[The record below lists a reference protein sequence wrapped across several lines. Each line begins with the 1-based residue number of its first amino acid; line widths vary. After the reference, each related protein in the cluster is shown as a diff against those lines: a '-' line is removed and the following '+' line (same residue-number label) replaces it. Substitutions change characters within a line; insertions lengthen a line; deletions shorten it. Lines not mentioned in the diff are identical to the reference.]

1 VIAGASVAT
10 SLAAQAINPLIAVPS
25 IVKYEKRPLLMQVDP
40 KEFAR
45 ELLKPAD
52 FKCFNKLMSKES
64 AWADKKNPTSSA
76 EGVGQLLDSTV
87 ENLGMKRGKSRVS
100 QTVAALSYIGRKY
113 GSGGACKAW
122 AFFQRNNYY

>member
-1 VIAGASVAT
+1 MIAGASVAT
-10 SLAAQAINPLIAVPS
+10 SLAAQAINPLVAVPS
-25 IVKYEKRPLLMQVDP
+25 IVKYEKRPPLMQVDP

-45 ELLKPAD
+45 ELLAPAD
-52 FKCFNKLMSKES
+52 FKCFNMLMSKES
-64 AWADKKNPTSSA
+64 AWQDKKNPTSSA

-87 ENLGMKRGKSRVS
+87 ENLGLKRGKSRVS

-122 AFFQRNNYY
+122 AFFQQHNYY

>member
-1 VIAGASVAT
+1 MIAGASVAT
-10 SLAAQAINPLIAVPS
+10 SLAAQAINPLVAVPS
-25 IVKYEKRPLLMQVDP
+25 IVKYEKRPPLMQVDP

-45 ELLKPAD
+45 ELLAPAD
-52 FKCFNKLMSKES
+52 FKCFNMLMSKES
-64 AWADKKNPTSSA
+64 AWQDKKNPTSSA

-87 ENLGMKRGKSRVS
+87 ENLGLKRGKSRVS

>member
-1 VIAGASVAT
+1 MAT
-10 SLAAQAINPLIAVPS
+10 SLAAQAINPLVAVPS
-25 IVKYEKRPLLMQVDP
+25 IVKYEKRPPLMQVDP

-45 ELLKPAD
+45 ELLAPAD
-52 FKCFNKLMSKES
+52 FKCFNNLMSKES
-64 AWADKKNPTSSA
+64 AWQDKKNPTSSA

-87 ENLGMKRGKSRVS
+87 ENLGLKRGKSRVS

-122 AFFQRNNYY
+122 AFFQQHNYY

>member
-1 VIAGASVAT
+1 MAT
-10 SLAAQAINPLIAVPS
+10 SLAAQAINPLVAVPS
-25 IVKYEKRPLLMQVDP
+25 IVKYEKRPPLMQVDP

-45 ELLKPAD
+45 ELLAPAD
-52 FKCFNKLMSKES
+52 FKCFNMLMSKES
-64 AWADKKNPTSSA
+64 AWQDKKNPTSSA

-87 ENLGMKRGKSRVS
+87 ENLGLKRGKSRVS

-122 AFFQRNNYY
+122 AFFQQHNYY